1 MNFES
6 VHAWPVVL
14 AKKIKSKIEN
24 HHNGK
29 GYVLFET
36 GYGPSGLPHIGT
48 FSEVLRTSMVLN
60 ALRKMCDVPTKLIC
74 FSDDMDGLRKV
85 PLNLPNK
92 EMLAKYINQP
102 LSSIPDPFEEEESFS
117 ANMNKKVKS
126 FLDKFGFEYELCT
139 ASDFYKSGKFD
150 EYLVK
155 VLEKYEEIMAAVLP
169 TLNNRKE
176 TYSPFMPICKRTN
189 KVLEVPTLE
198 KDVKNHTITYKDPIT
213 NDLVTTKV
221 TGGNCKLQW
230 KADLGMRW
238 AALNVDFE
246 MYGKDVSCNST
257 LYSQICKILGR
268 PSPIDFHYEHFLGE
282 NGEKISKSKGNSLDL
297 DQWLF
302 YAPIESLKLFIY
314 QNPERAK
321 KMHLGVVPKSV
332 DEYINLNQAYF
343 GQTEQERYN
352 NPAHHI
358 HNGIVPVLETHGINF
373 TMLINVAS
381 ASNVENESILLNII
395 TKYYRKN
402 LTSDTSE
409 FLLQLIQ
416 KAYLY
421 YKDFIK
427 GNKANLVAN
436 TEQKSDLALL
446 LKYINEIEGEIDAQA
461 LQNYIYSLGMK
472 NQSIPLKEYFQQ
484 MYLVLLGQDSGPRLG
499 SLLAILGKEDSKKLL
514 QKHLN

>member
-1 MNFES
+1 MNFDNI
-6 VHAWPVVL
+6 HAWPIVL
-14 AKKIKSKIEN
+14 AKQVRSKIKDHSN
-24 HHNGK
+24 NK

-48 FSEVLRTSMVLN
+48 FSEVLRTAMVLN
-60 ALRKMCDVPTKLIC
+60 AFRKICDVPTKLIC

-85 PLNLPNK
+85 PTNLPNK
-92 EMLAKYINQP
+92 EILEKHLNQP

-117 ANMNKKVKS
+117 AHMNKKVKS
-126 FLDKFGFEYELCT
+126 FLDKFGFEYEICA
-139 ASDFYKSGKFD
+139 ASHFYKSGKFD
-150 EYLVK
+150 EYLIK
-155 VLEKYEEIMAAVLP
+155 ALEKYEEIMAVVTP

-198 KDVKNHTITYKDPIT
+198 RDVKNHTITYKDPVT

-230 KADLGMRW
+230 KADMGMRW
-238 AALNVDFE
+238 ASLNVDFE
-246 MYGKDVSCNST
+246 MYGKDVGCNAA
-257 LYSQICKILGR
+257 LYSQICQILGVQ
-268 PSPIDFHYEHFLGE
+268 PPVGFHYEHFLGE

-321 KMHLGVVPKSV
+321 KMHLGVIPKNV
-332 DEYINLNQAYF
+332 DDYINFNEVYCTQND
-343 GQTEQERYN
+343 QERYN
-352 NPAHHI
+352 NPVHHI
-358 HNGIVPVLETHGINF
+358 HNGLVPKLETHGINF
-373 TMLINVAS
+373 TMLINIAS
-381 ASNVENESILLNII
+381 ACNVENESVLLNMV
-395 TKYYRKN
+395 TKYYRKH
-402 LTSDTSE
+402 LTEDVTD
-409 FLLQLIQ
+409 FLRQLVQ

-427 GNKANLVAN
+427 GTKLNVAPNL
-436 TEQKSDLALL
+436 EQRSDLELL
-446 LKYINEIEGEIDAQA
+446 LKYINRLEGEIDPQE

-472 NQSIPLKEYFQQ
+472 NAAVPLKEYFKH
-484 MYLVLLGQDSGPRLG
+484 MYQILLGQDNGPRLG
-499 SLLAILGKEDSKKLL
+499 SLFAILGKEDSTKLL
-514 QKHLN
+514 QKHL